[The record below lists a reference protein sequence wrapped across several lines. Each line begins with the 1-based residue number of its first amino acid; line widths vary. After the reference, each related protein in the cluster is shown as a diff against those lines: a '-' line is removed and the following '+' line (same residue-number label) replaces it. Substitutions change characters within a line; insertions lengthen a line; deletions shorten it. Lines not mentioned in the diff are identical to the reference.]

1 MHHMP
6 YSIFETEFALL
17 KKDVK
22 RENIETLLNLIDFCE
37 SQSILNEEETID
49 SQMDVMKYT
58 LKVLDKEL
66 ISYELAEETL
76 WSIIED
82 IETGG
87 KDVYQKS
94 SGYGEGYYELPQHK
108 QSEWYTFKNDVLSS
122 LESFEHQ
129 ETLLTFDDIEKDPRY
144 DERDDDNYFFHHDYN
159 NGGYS
164 GETWDT
170 IDL

>member
-82 IETGG
+82 IETGV